1 MKRIALVLLVA
12 AAAPLYADSTLWYNG
27 DGNGVN
33 GLSNE
38 VNTAVSQSYVFDDFI
53 VGAGGET
60 LTGAFSN
67 DLMNF
72 TAVDADVEIL
82 SGVSA
87 GDGGTTVYSAFGVAD
102 TQTATG
108 RSGFG
113 YTEYTIDVSLPD
125 VVLSPGTYWLA
136 VAPDGGGNNTVRSFI
151 STTSG
156 ANCVGLPCGND
167 DNSFFD
173 SSYFAA
179 NFSTASSELSISP
192 LDFSMGVTGNS
203 APPVPEPSSFLL
215 LGSGL
220 VAAFGAVR
228 RKIKL

>member
-1 MKRIALVLLVA
+1 MKRFALVLLAV

-27 DGNGVN
+27 DGDGLN

-38 VNTAVSQSYVFDDFI
+38 VNTTVSQSYVFDDFI

-67 DLMNF
+67 NLMDF
-72 TAVDADVEIL
+72 TATTADVEIL
-82 SGVSA
+82 SGVSS
-87 GDGGTTVYSAFGVAD
+87 GNGGTTVYSAFGVAA

-108 RSGFG
+108 NNFFG
-113 YTEYTIDVSLPD
+113 YNEYTIDVSLPS

-136 VAPDGGGNNTVRSFI
+136 VAPDGVGTGRSFL

-156 ANCVGLPCGND
+156 ANCIGVPCGNN

-173 SSYFAA
+173 SSFFAA
-179 NFSTASSELSISP
+179 NFLPASTELGTSP
-192 LDFSMGVTGNS
+192 VDFSMGVTGNS

>member
-1 MKRIALVLLVA
+1 MKRFALVLLA
-12 AAAPLYADSTLWYNG
+12 LAAAPLYADSTLWYNG
-27 DGNGVN
+27 DGNAAN

-38 VNTAVSQSYVFDDFI
+38 VNTIVTQSYVFDNFV

-67 DLMNF
+67 NLMSF
-72 TAVDADVEIL
+72 TATTADVEIL
-82 SGVSA
+82 SGVSS
-87 GDGGTTVYSAFGVAD
+87 GNGGTTVYSALGVAA

-108 RSGFG
+108 GSAFG
-113 YTEYTIDVSLPD
+113 LTEYTIAVALPD

-136 VAPDGGGNNTVRSFI
+136 VAPDGSGGGRSYI

-173 SSYFAA
+173 SSFFAA
-179 NFSTASSELSISP
+179 NFDPASNDIGSSP
-192 LDFSMGVTGNS
+192 ADFSMGVTGNS

-220 VAAFGAVR
+220 FAAFGAVR
-228 RKIKL
+228 RKISL